1 MQAADVRLELV
12 KVMIPVASRHGLTS
26 GEIVTTCTQLEKYVL
41 GLSSVGEAPTPTPR
55 KTLTKPVKLPDNS
68 VPSFLS
74 Q

>member
-1 MQAADVRLELV
+1 MRADEVRLELV

-26 GEIVTTCTQLEKYVL
+26 GEIVTTCAQLENYVL
-41 GLSSVGEAPTPTPR
+41 GSSSVGDAPTPTPR
-55 KTLTKPVKLPDNS
+55 KTLTRPVKDNQ